1 MNIQLSSPVWYPGE
15 TGYKEH
21 LDRYYLTSD
30 IISSIK
36 KQSLQINKSIVEQSY
51 QNKEYSTKIIASN
64 EQITA
69 SINEGFNR
77 LSDINERGF
86 SRVSSAIEDLNS
98 DMILLLGTIIQKLE
112 YQNKLLS
119 GILTTLQEPFETKV
133 KEYYRKGCL
142 FIQQGFLEGAIDC
155 FKESISL
162 KMGEYFFP
170 SYYQL
175 GRIYLSGVSEGIN
188 FTEPK
193 TATKYLLKA
202 NEFGNRILKADPS
215 FSPILADCKFY
226 LSQSYYF
233 QISGNKNS
241 NELDLLNN
249 AINYCKEAIDINPN
263 LSQGWYHIAKYK
275 SYRMEQNSKTYLNS
289 YEIEDTLIYF
299 LRAIEKDRNYL
310 RAIKQEDFL
319 YDKAF
324 KHIEPDIL
332 KLVNRLTAVKK
343 KDATLLISKADNY
356 FKVLEEKNIKN
367 SKYYDDYK
375 KLNDTVLSAK
385 KDFDINTYF
394 GFDDCIIK
402 LKQL

>member
-30 IISSIK
+30 IISTIK
-36 KQSLQINKSIVEQSY
+36 EQSHHINKSIVDQSN
-51 QNKEYSTKIIASN
+51 QNLESSTKIIASN
-64 EQITA
+64 EQIAA

-77 LSDINERGF
+77 ISYINERGF

-112 YQNKLLS
+112 YQNKLLT
-119 GILTTLQEPFETKV
+119 GILTALQEPFETKV
-133 KEYYRKGCL
+133 KEYYNKGCL

-175 GRIYLSGVSEGIN
+175 GRVYLSGVSEGIN
-188 FTEPK
+188 FTDPK

-202 NEFGNRILKADPS
+202 NEFGNRIFKADSS
-215 FSPILADCKFY
+215 FRPVLADCKFY

-233 QISGNKNS
+233 QISGVKNS

-263 LSQGWYHIAKYK
+263 VSQSWYHMAKYK
-275 SYRMEQNSKTYLNS
+275 SYRIGHFPNIYSNSD
-289 YEIEDTLIYF
+289 EIEDTLIYF
-299 LRAIEKDRNYL
+299 LRAVEKDRNYL
-310 RAIKQEDFL
+310 RALKPEDFL

-324 KHIEPDIL
+324 KPLEPEIL
-332 KLVNRLTAVKK
+332 KLINKLTAIKK
-343 KDATLLISKADNY
+343 KDATILISKANNY
-356 FKVLEEKNIKN
+356 INLLEEKNIKN
-367 SKYYDDYK
+367 SKLYDDFR
-375 KLNDTVLSAK
+375 KLKGVVLSAQ
-385 KDFDINTYF
+385 KDFGVNTYF

-402 LKQL
+402 LNQL